1 MAGLH
6 LKIAI
11 SSGLQNTSQLLDAL
25 EAGEVSYDFV
35 EVMACPGGCINGG
48 GQPIQR
54 DATRN
59 SVPIREL
66 RAKALYDEDASLDLR
81 RSHDSPVIK
90 TIYDEYFGSPNSEK
104 AHHILHTK
112 YTPRKL
118 Y

>member
-1 MAGLH
+1 MEINVA
-6 LKIAI
+6 AA
-11 SSGLQNTSQLLDAL
+11 SGLADARKLCEQVENGTSPYHFI
-25 EAGEVSYDFV
+25 EI
-35 EVMACPGGCINGG
+35 MACPGGCINGG